1 MKRPSPKPVIWLA
14 DTLAALRRYP
24 EEVQDEMGYA
34 LYLAQI
40 GQKYFRAKPL
50 KGLGP
55 GVLEVV
61 SDHRGDTYRE
71 VYTVRFQD
79 AVYVLHVFQKKS
91 KKGVATPRS
100 EIELVRQRLKR
111 AEELNQQ
118 RER

>member
-1 MKRPSPKPVIWLA
+1 MNETAVAEAGNLIWLA

-71 VYTVRFQD
+71 VYTSDSRTPSTFFMSSRRSRRR
-79 AVYVLHVFQKKS
+79 ALEHRGPKS
-91 KKGVATPRS
+91 S
-100 EIELVRQRLKR
+100 
-111 AEELNQQ
+111 
-118 RER
+118 